1 MPPTDRWRLTLAGTR
16 TVTAWAE
23 GRSGNGVTVSSFS
36 AATSPFDRTAP
47 ALLRQ
52 PRERHDVQR
61 LAART
66 RVDTGGTQR
75 LLCCRRRARPA
86 AQCGAERLPPLT
98 ERRVDNRE
106 DLLPRR

>member
-47 ALLRQ
+47 ALLGQ
-52 PRERHDVQR
+52 PRERRDVER
-61 LAART
+61 LATRT
-66 RVDTGGTQR
+66 GVDAGGAQR
-75 LLCCRRRARPA
+75 FLCGRGRARPA
-86 AQCGAERLPPLT
+86 AQRRPQRLSPLT
-98 ERRVDNRE
+98 ERRVDDGE
-106 DLLPRR
+106 DL